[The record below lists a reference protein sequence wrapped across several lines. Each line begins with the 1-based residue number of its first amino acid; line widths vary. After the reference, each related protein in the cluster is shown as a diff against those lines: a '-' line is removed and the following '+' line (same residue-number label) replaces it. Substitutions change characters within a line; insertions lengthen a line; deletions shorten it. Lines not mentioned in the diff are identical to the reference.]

1 MAQIETVKNKS
12 NMTEIHSIE
21 NKSLGE
27 KYREFMDK
35 PLTRSILPVAGLVI
49 IVALFAFLTDGRII
63 QPKNITLLL
72 SQTYMLMIASIGV
85 FLIMTMGCLD
95 FSQGSMLGI
104 ASIVVCYLS
113 FYSIPLAI
121 LGGMATGGA
130 IGAVNGFFHVKRKI
144 PSFIV
149 TICTM
154 YLFRG
159 LCAYLTTNSP
169 VYATGSIYTLN
180 TLPVNL
186 TLTIAALL
194 IVFLLFHFTK
204 LGNYLKAIGAGETA
218 SRFAGIKVEKTKW
231 LIYIAAGMITGFA
244 AFINVIKVGSV
255 TSTGGSMLE
264 TQILIA
270 LVLGGMPISGGAMVR
285 FTNVVVGV
293 LTYQILSTGLLM
305 MGLPTETRQLIQGI
319 IFLIVVALFSDRKSI
334 QVIK

>member
-1 MAQIETVKNKS
+1 
-12 NMTEIHSIE
+12 MTEIQSME
-21 NKSLGE
+21 KKSFGTR
-27 KYREFMDK
+27 YREFMDK
-35 PLTRSILPVAGLVI
+35 PLTRSILPIVGLVLI
-49 IVALFAFLTDGRII
+49 TALFAALTGGRII
-63 QPKNITLLL
+63 QPFNIQLLL
-72 SQTYMLMIASIGV
+72 SQTYMLMIASTGV

-113 FYSIPLAI
+113 FINIPLAI
-121 LGGMATGGA
+121 VGGMVTGGL

-159 LCAYLTTNSP
+159 LCSYLTTNSP
-169 VYATGSIYTLN
+169 VYAAN
-180 TLPVNL
+180 TVYAFNTPAINMIL
-186 TLTIAALL
+186 TVAALL
-194 IVFLLFHFTK
+194 IVFLFFHFSK

-231 LIYIAAGMITGFA
+231 LIYIVGGMITGFA

-270 LVLGGMPISGGAMVR
+270 LVLGGMPVSGGAMVR
-285 FTNVVVGV
+285 FTNIIVGV
-293 LTYQILSTGLLM
+293 LTYKILSTGLLM
-305 MGLPTETRQLIQGI
+305 MGLATEMQQLIQGVV
-319 IFLIVVALFSDRKSI
+319 FLIVVALFSDRKSL

>member
-1 MAQIETVKNKS
+1 MTAVETKERRSFGEAYKDLMARPWARSV
-12 NMTEIHSIE
+12 
-21 NKSLGE
+21 L
-27 KYREFMDK
+27 
-35 PLTRSILPVAGLVI
+35 PLVGFVFIT
-49 IVALFAFLTDGRII
+49 ALFAVLTGGRII
-63 QPKNITLLL
+63 QPFNVSLLL
-72 SQTYMLMIASIGV
+72 SQTYVLMVAATGV

-113 FYSIPLAI
+113 FVNIPLAI
-121 LGGMATGGA
+121 LGGIVTGGA
-130 IGAVNGFFHVKRKI
+130 IGAINGFFHVKRKI

-169 VYATGSIYTLN
+169 VYAVNTIYKFN
-180 TLPVNL
+180 TVGFNVAL
-186 TLTIAALL
+186 TVALML
-194 IVFLLFHFTK
+194 VVFLVFHFTK
-204 LGNYLKAIGAGETA
+204 LGRYLKAIGAGETA
-218 SRFAGIKVEKTKW
+218 SRFAGIRVPKTKW
-231 LIYIAAGMITGFA
+231 LIYIAAGMVTGFA
-244 AFINVIKVGSV
+244 AFLNVIKVGSV

-285 FTNVVVGV
+285 FMNVATGV
-293 LTYQILSTGLLM
+293 LTYEVLSTGLLM
-305 MGLPTETRQLIQGI
+305 LGMTTETQQLIEGVV
-319 IFLIVVALFSDRKSI
+319 FLIVVALFSDRKSI

>member
-1 MAQIETVKNKS
+1 MNNIINK
-12 NMTEIHSIE
+12 
-21 NKSLGE
+21 
-27 KYREFMDK
+27 YQEFMDK
-35 PLTRSILPVAGLVI
+35 SSTRAVLPVLGLLI
-49 IVALFAFLTDGRII
+49 ITVLFTILTGGRII
-63 QPKNITLLL
+63 QPLNITLLL
-72 SQTYMLMIASIGV
+72 SQTYMLMIAATGV

-121 LGGMATGGA
+121 LGGMATGA
-130 IGAVNGFFHVKRKI
+130 VIGGINGFFHVKRKI

-154 YLFRG
+154 YLLRG

-169 VYATGSIYTLN
+169 VYAMGNIYKYN
-180 TLPVNL
+180 TVATNL
-186 TLTIAALL
+186 MLTIIALL
-194 IVFLLFHFTK
+194 VVFLIFYFTK
-204 LGNYLKAIGAGETA
+204 LGNHLKAIGAGEMA
-218 SRFAGIKVEKTKW
+218 SRFAGINVEKTKI
-231 LIYIAAGMITGFA
+231 LTYIAGGMITGFA

-255 TSTGGSMLE
+255 TSTGGNMLE

-270 LVLGGMPISGGAMVR
+270 LVLGGMPVSGGAKVR
-285 FTNVVVGV
+285 FLNIVVGV
-293 LTYQILSTGLLM
+293 LTYKILSAGLNM
-305 MGLPTETRQLIQGI
+305 IGLTTQMQQLIQGI